1 MSAQDP
7 GETLRRGPRRR
18 SQGLRPSLDRLL
30 DVAYPAVAFGLLL
43 LAWELWV
50 RIGNEPPYIMV
61 PFTDVLRACFQDW
74 GTLLHHTWATVTESV
89 YGYALG
95 SAIGVALAFGISS
108 LRPAAKGLLPLI
120 VVYHVIPTIA
130 IAPLLS
136 IWFGFGLW
144 PKVLIVA
151 NFTFFPVMLNTIIGL
166 RSTQQT
172 HVHLFRSAGAG
183 PLQTFFRLRLPNALP
198 QLFVGLKIASTLALI
213 GAVVAEFVSASAGLG
228 YYVLIANGALDTKHL
243 MVGVIYLSV
252 TGMLFFFAVQLAEWL
267 ATPWHVSQ
275 RTGRARKAASFAGPT
290 M

>member
-1 MSAQDP
+1 MSVQVP
-7 GETLRRGPRRR
+7 HGQVGGRRR
-18 SQGLRPSLDRLL
+18 ARALTLDRAL
-30 DVAYPAVAFGLLL
+30 DVVYPAAAFALIL

-50 RIGNEPPYIMV
+50 RIRNEPPYVMV
-61 PFTDVLRACFQDW
+61 PFTTVLGACFEDW
-74 GTLLHHTWATVTESV
+74 GTLLHHTWATVRESI
-89 YGYALG
+89 YGFVLG
-95 SAIGVALAFGISS
+95 TAVGVALAFLIAT

-130 IAPLLS
+130 IAPVLS
-136 IWFGFGLW
+136 IWFGFGLL

-166 RSTQQT
+166 RSTQTT

-183 PLQTFFRLRLPNALP
+183 ALQTFFRLRLPNALP

-213 GAVVAEFVSASAGLG
+213 GAVVAEFVSASEGLG

-252 TGMLFFFAVQLAEWL
+252 TGMLFFAAVQLAEWL

-275 RTGRARKAASFAGPT
+275 RMRTGGS
-290 M
+290 